1 MKVLVIGGTRYF
13 GKRYVHALLDNGHE
27 VTVLSRGKTQ
37 DDFDDRVSRLHADR
51 TKKDELKEVLHEKTF
66 DVVTDQ
72 VCMSGRNAETLIEL
86 LHGRTKYLIM
96 TSTMA
101 VYPEMGNLRET
112 DFPPGQFKATES
124 VSYADGKRSAE
135 NIFSQN
141 APFPVS
147 FARFPIVLGEDDYT
161 LRLYH
166 EVKKVQEGRPLN
178 YPNPEA
184 LFSFISSKDAARAL
198 LWLSEMKPE
207 GAFNFSSGDTIR
219 IRELTSLIEKETGKK
234 AILSQNAEG
243 SPFGI
248 TDDFFMN
255 VEKAASMGFKCSDL
269 SEWLNSLVA
278 YYARQK

>member
-13 GKRYVHALLDNGHE
+13 GKRYVEVLLKNGHE
-27 VTVLSRGKTQ
+27 VTVLSRGNLP
-37 DDFDDRVSRLHADR
+37 DDFGDRVLRLHADR
-51 TKKDELKEVLHEKTF
+51 TKKDELKAVLHGKTF

-72 VCMSGRNAETLIEL
+72 VCMTGKDAETLIEL

-101 VYPEMGNLRET
+101 VYPEMGNLREN
-112 DFPPGQFKATES
+112 DFPPGEFKETES

-178 YPNPEA
+178 YPNPDA
-184 LFSFISSKDAARAL
+184 LFSFITSEDAGKAL

-207 GAFNFSSGDTIR
+207 GAFNFSSADTIR
-219 IRELTSLIEKETGKK
+219 IGELTSLIEIKTSKK
-234 AILSQNAEG
+234 AVISENAES

-248 TDDFFMN
+248 RNDFYMN
-255 VEKAASMGFKCSDL
+255 VEKAASMGFKCREL
-269 SEWLNSLVA
+269 SEWLESLIT
-278 YYARQK
+278 YYAQK